1 MRSLSRIA
9 ILLILFLFALQIASA
24 DSKNNSSISGNIISL
39 SGSPLTN
46 ATIKIFREVQEGE
59 ALAIVRSNS
68 HGFFKSI
75 DLKPGIYRLQ
85 VSHQGYQPAAT
96 AKFAIDPG
104 RKISLDIALQEFIDY
119 VSKDGDPRNR
129 NLKTTMQSISGSRLI
144 FHDISGGVDFDSIN
158 IAPFYRSGAMSI
170 ASNTPLDGES
180 YLMDSQSSQSGV
192 SSNFAIT
199 EPVSPHGRMI
209 LSGQLDFGSGSFW
222 RMRNTY
228 NYRPDMD
235 NDYRISAG
243 YGQMNYI
250 YPGTGSGST
259 RLIYPHSDYRESG
272 VETLAFGVEGSTRL
286 LNLMAVKYGFEYSRL
301 HYGSDLSLFHPSI
314 QILITPSDNWIFKTS
329 VSSKRESDVNTVV
342 LTDGEILNLSEPAL
356 ITMVGN
362 HVNMSQVRHSEFAV
376 QRNITANT
384 DVELATYQDRM
395 QGPGFPLMLNTNTRS
410 ELTPAAPWRRQ
421 SDIIDM
427 SGKYPIQR
435 GMRITFRHAI
445 ANNLKGSVAY
455 IYGGATSIFHSYE
468 PLTVAQMEEKLT
480 NYMEKRYQHSIT
492 SQLNVTIPTTKT
504 DMLASMR
511 WNSGNPLTP
520 LDWFSDRMD
529 IGTKSTNFEIRQ
541 SVPLPELLGKAG
553 RGEILVDMRNILN
566 QGKEVLQASN
576 GEIILNRS
584 PRSLRVCFN
593 LNFR

>member
-1 MRSLSRIA
+1 
-9 ILLILFLFALQIASA
+9 
-24 DSKNNSSISGNIISL
+24 
-39 SGSPLTN
+39 
-46 ATIKIFREVQEGE
+46 
-59 ALAIVRSNS
+59 
-68 HGFFKSI
+68 
-75 DLKPGIYRLQ
+75 
-85 VSHQGYQPAAT
+85 
-96 AKFAIDPG
+96 
-104 RKISLDIALQEFIDY
+104 
-119 VSKDGDPRNR
+119 
-129 NLKTTMQSISGSRLI
+129 
-144 FHDISGGVDFDSIN
+144 
-158 IAPFYRSGAMSI
+158 
-170 ASNTPLDGES
+170 
-180 YLMDSQSSQSGV
+180 
-192 SSNFAIT
+192 
-199 EPVSPHGRMI
+199 
-209 LSGQLDFGSGSFW
+209 
-222 RMRNTY
+222 
-228 NYRPDMD
+228 MD

-259 RLIYPHSDYRESG
+259 RFIYPHSDYRESG
-272 VETLAFGVEGSTRL
+272 VETLAFGVEGNTRL
-286 LNLMAVKYGFEYSRL
+286 LDLMAVKYGFEYSRF
-301 HYGSDLSLFHPSI
+301 HYGSDLNLFHPSI
-314 QILITPSDNWIFKTS
+314 QILITPSDKWIFKTS

-342 LTDGEILNLSEPAL
+342 LADGEILNLSEPAL

-362 HVNMSQVRHSEFAV
+362 HVNMSQVRHSEFAA
-376 QRNITANT
+376 QRNVTADT
-384 DVELATYQDRM
+384 DVELAAYQDRM

-435 GMRITFRHAI
+435 GMRITVRHAI

-455 IYGGATSIFHSYE
+455 IYGGATSIFQSYE
-468 PLTVAQMEEKLT
+468 PMTVSQLEEKLT

-504 DMLASMR
+504 AMLASMR

-553 RGEILVDMRNILN
+553 RGEILVDVRNMLN

-576 GEIILNRS
+576 GEIILNQN